1 MPSLGNHIFFT
12 VALIPLLFTAP
23 SDGGKILVYPVDGSH
38 WINMKI
44 VIEELHTRGHSID
57 VIRASDS
64 WYIREES
71 PLYSSITI
79 PVETPVE
86 NFFLIYLDNFMK
98 VSCYKF
104 EYEIIL
110 QAHAYGIIMFKSPS

>member
-1 MPSLGNHIFFT
+1 MPSLGMQIFFT
-12 VALIPLLFTAP
+12 VVLIPLLFTAT
-23 SDGGKILVYPVDGSH
+23 SDGGKILVFPVDGSH

-44 VIEELHTRGHSID
+44 VIEELHARGHSID

-79 PVETPVE
+79 PVDTPFE
-86 NFFLIYLDNFMK
+86 NFFLIYLEKFMK
-98 VSCYKF
+98 V
-104 EYEIIL
+104 
-110 QAHAYGIIMFKSPS
+110 G

>member
-1 MPSLGNHIFFT
+1 MPSLGMHIIFK
-12 VALIPLLFTAP
+12 VALIPLLFTTP
-23 SDGGKILVYPVDGSH
+23 SDGGKVLVYPVDGSH